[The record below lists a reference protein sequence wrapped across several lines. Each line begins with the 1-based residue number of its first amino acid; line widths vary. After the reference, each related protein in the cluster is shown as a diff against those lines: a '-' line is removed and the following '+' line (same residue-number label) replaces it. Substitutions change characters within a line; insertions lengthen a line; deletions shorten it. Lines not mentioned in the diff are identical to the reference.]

1 MRKTLWILVAAL
13 LVIIAAPNAHAD
25 IVTLEVSGTL
35 SGALPGSSCSI
46 SGCTLGGDVVI
57 DNVTGAF
64 LSADVTFS
72 GSSPSVGPFV
82 VADLVLPI
90 ASFTELVIR
99 ANPET
104 NGTLLLAFV
113 TNTPGSLVG
122 YSGGPLFVVVAQS
135 TCCAWSASGA
145 GALTPAVAAPE
156 PSSVALMLL
165 GVGFVF
171 VMRKRIGEGLPEA
184 S

>member
-35 SGALPGSSCSI
+35 TGALPGSSCLI

-64 LSADVTFS
+64 LSADVTLS

-82 VADLVLPI
+82 VADLVVPI
-90 ASFTELVIR
+90 LSFTELVIR
-99 ANPET
+99 ANPAT
-104 NGTLLLAFV
+104 NGTLLVAFA

-122 YSGGPLFVVVAQS
+122 YSGGPIRVVVAQS
-135 TCCAWSASGA
+135 TCCAWSASEE
-145 GALTPAVAAPE
+145 GALTPVVAAPE

-165 GVGFVF
+165 GVGFVI
-171 VMRKRIGEGLPEA
+171 VMRKRIGEGVPQA